1 MTPYETD
8 EIIEKVLKKSR
19 AEPKVVKLQL
29 EIGESTTYG
38 WRIMPDKN
46 NFGPLSNGG
55 HFCSRFQVRT
65 WIHGPKPI
73 FPGPKKLRKLGPIRT
88 LRW

>member
-1 MTPYETD
+1 MFYFGSILNVFAFNFKIVQSNRLVLYVSRCLTPYETD

-38 WRIMPDKN
+38 WRIMPDEN
-46 NFGPLSNGG
+46 NFGPLYLS
-55 HFCSRFQVRT
+55 
-65 WIHGPKPI
+65 
-73 FPGPKKLRKLGPIRT
+73 KLSVPE
-88 LRW
+88 